1 MVRILACTAS
11 TMRGQTRARAAFL
24 DKNQSIH
31 KTSGGGPLRRA
42 PLRGECSPSS
52 SEPHARAGGL
62 GVRFGPSSTVMP
74 RSVKASSHFSWST
87 VDAVST
93 TTPSSS
99 SVRSCVLVWMR
110 KSARS
115 LLSVPVSGA
124 EHTSTSEIGMRS
136 NSSWSRSPPLTM
148 SSSRLTCSSAC
159 SVDLQLLSAPMVT
172 CPRTGRHL
180 CQDAVSSPAVLA
192 PDDRTVMQ
200 GSVRRSC
207 FGTRCRTRIS

>member
-1 MVRILACTAS
+1 
-11 TMRGQTRARAAFL
+11 MRGQTRARAAFL

-74 RSVKASSHFSWST
+74 RSVKASSHF
-87 VDAVST
+87 
-93 TTPSSS
+93 
-99 SVRSCVLVWMR
+99 
-110 KSARS
+110 SARS

-207 FGTRCRTRIS
+207 FGTRSRTRIS